1 MFAAIRD
8 RTRNRGSIF
17 FARPRRNR
25 LTCLDDHQAQTLS
38 ILFDGAD
45 ARAAAARAWA
55 LSNLGLTRAGFGP
68 ASADAS
74 FRRYFRVTHEDGAR
88 SWVVMDA
95 PPEREDCTPFV
106 RIAGLLGEA
115 GVHVPRV
122 LHQDRER
129 GFLLLDDL
137 GHQTYL
143 HAIDEHNADGLF
155 EDALQALVRMQRR
168 ARVDALPPY
177 DHALLARELALFPEW
192 FAGRHLERGFDAA
205 QQAAWDGICE
215 LLIASALAQP
225 RVFVHR
231 DFMPRN
237 LMRSDPNPGV
247 LDFQDAVHGPVTY
260 DVVCLFK
267 DAFLSW
273 PQERV
278 EHWVARYRELAA
290 AAGIAQPPDFVRAF
304 DLMGVQRHLKVLGIF
319 ARIRHRDGKPHY
331 LDDAPRF
338 VHYVR
343 DVAQRYAELAPLQRL
358 FDDLGLR

>member
-1 MFAAIRD
+1 
-8 RTRNRGSIF
+8 
-17 FARPRRNR
+17 
-25 LTCLDDHQAQTLS
+25 LS
-38 ILFDGAD
+38 IPSDGAD
-45 ARAAAARAWA
+45 ARAAVAREWA
-55 LSNLGLTRAGFGP
+55 LSCLGLARAGFEP

-74 FRRYFRVTHEDGAR
+74 FRRYFRLSSEDGVR

-106 RIAGLLGEA
+106 RIAAVLGEA
-115 GVHVPRV
+115 GLHVPRV

-137 GHQTYL
+137 GRCTYL
-143 HAIDEHNADGLF
+143 QVIDEGNADALF
-155 EDALQALVRMQRR
+155 EDALQAVVRMQR
-168 ARVDALPPY
+168 AASVDALPPY
-177 DHALLARELALFPEW
+177 DRALLARELALFPDW
-192 FAGRHLERGFDAA
+192 FVARHLGVAFDAR

-215 LLIASALAQP
+215 LLIGSALAQP

-273 PQERV
+273 PQARIDK
-278 EHWVARYRELAA
+278 WVARYRGLAA
-290 AAGIAQPPDFVRAF
+290 DAGVAQPADFMRAF
-304 DLMGVQRHLKVLGIF
+304 DLMGLQRHLKVLGIF

-331 LDDAPRF
+331 LEDAPRF
-338 VHYVR
+338 VRYVR
-343 DVAQRYAELAPLQRL
+343 DVAQRYADLAPLLRL
-358 FDDLGLR
+358 FDGLGLKA